1 MVNLTRKIKNNII
14 DTADEMVYDQ
24 LYFGYFEFDDEDLMK
39 ISHQVKVPAS
49 EICKVLKIKNPMGR
63 E

>member
-1 MVNLTRKIKNNII
+1 MFNLTRQLKNIII

-24 LYFGYFEFDDEDLMK
+24 LYFGYFEFDDEDISK
-39 ISHQVKVPAS
+39 ISHQINVPAS
-49 EICKVLKIKNPMGR
+49 EICKVLKIKNPLGT